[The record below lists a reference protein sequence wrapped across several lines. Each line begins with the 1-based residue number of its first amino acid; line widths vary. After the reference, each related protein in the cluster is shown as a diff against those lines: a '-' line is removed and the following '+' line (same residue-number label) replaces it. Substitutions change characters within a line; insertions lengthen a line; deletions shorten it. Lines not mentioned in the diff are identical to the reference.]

1 MGTEEER
8 KRLKETAEIYR
19 TEAGRVNR
27 DINSR
32 NLVDLMRQLNLPK
45 GRALQ
50 LGLGDGYVAQGVSDL
65 FECLLVVE
73 GSQEVIDEAYD
84 PEDGYQVV
92 HSLFEDYHS
101 QQPFDVLLGNHVL
114 EHVDDPVAV
123 LRQIGKSLKPGAV
136 GLLTVPNADS
146 LHRRIGV
153 QMGLLKQRNELHGQ
167 DLQLGH
173 RRVYNIA
180 ELESDVRAGG
190 FRVIR
195 SGGYMVKLVSNRQ
208 MADWPAELLEAIFQV
223 SLDLPAEICSNLA
236 VLCEYQGDR

>member
-50 LGLGDGYVAQGVSDL
+50 LGLGDGYVAQGVADL

-84 PEDGYQVV
+84 PADGYQVV
-92 HSLFEDYHS
+92 HSLFEDFHA
-101 QQPFDVLLGNHVL
+101 QEPFDV
-114 EHVDDPVAV
+114 
-123 LRQIGKSLKPGAV
+123 
-136 GLLTVPNADS
+136 
-146 LHRRIGV
+146 
-153 QMGLLKQRNELHGQ
+153 
-167 DLQLGH
+167 
-173 RRVYNIA
+173 
-180 ELESDVRAGG
+180 
-190 FRVIR
+190 
-195 SGGYMVKLVSNRQ
+195 
-208 MADWPAELLEAIFQV
+208 
-223 SLDLPAEICSNLA
+223 
-236 VLCEYQGDR
+236 